1 MGAKLIFLLI
11 AVILLAGT
19 ASLGSAQGFT
29 TWTDPN
35 GKFTIGVPQGWR
47 ASGSSYTDNTGTS
60 CYYVVTMS
68 PDGSM
73 GIMLGDPRLAGT
85 YISYQIPYM
94 TGKEFVERYY
104 ESYIATSMQGLQVV
118 GDQDLGNGAGVVMY
132 TDGNNIGL
140 IAAQTANGGSMW
152 QLQLLLHMIAPANQ
166 AYNVL
171 AVATQMAQSVNFGGY
186 GMTGSSRMVGST
198 MGGSP
203 SMGSMASM
211 PNFQQYAQQQMALNN
226 QMTDIAL
233 TIGQNAANAREHGA
247 NMFDA
252 YIRDDYS
259 AGNQYQWETPSG
271 QTLFT
276 DSYVNPT
283 GDSNLEY

>member
-1 MGAKLIFLLI
+1 
-11 AVILLAGT
+11 
-19 ASLGSAQGFT
+19 
-29 TWTDPN
+29 
-35 GKFTIGVPQGWR
+35 
-47 ASGSSYTDNTGTS
+47 
-60 CYYVVTMS
+60 
-68 PDGSM
+68 
-73 GIMLGDPRLAGT
+73 
-85 YISYQIPYM
+85 
-94 TGKEFVERYY
+94 
-104 ESYIATSMQGLQVV
+104 MQGLQVV